1 MSRAVLLGS
10 YALALG
16 ASCSFD
22 ASTRWQAP
30 EPKPPPPPVCKLG
43 DKRCNTA
50 KGGDVI
56 EQCAAGPDG
65 AVAWTVATACGSEQ
79 ICAANLVACVACQPG
94 ATYCKGQ
101 EVHRCIIHYFTIGV
115 LFVVFWQILDHA
127 AYGRGMSDIWPMPA
141 ILPVLAIVFASLALA
156 QTPRTKTQPSPEGVL
171 IAEEQH
177 RAPMQLFFIL
187 PGVAVGLWLAIKL
200 PGPARLLGVLLIAV
214 MAWVAVAV
222 LEGFK
227 YVVRSDGV
235 QVKGFLLPLRFIP
248 RSSIHSYRT
257 EPWNGLGYGIR
268 LTSTGTAYIW
278 GGKNVVNI
286 ATDHG
291 NVMLGH
297 YAPERL
303 ISDLDRMMQ
312 ATS

>member
-1 MSRAVLLGS
+1 MENTGSRRLEKTLIILPWATIPILALHFSSVRNDLPARIAVHFDVNGRPNGWQSPEMFLGFATFFLLLAIGVMSFVLLRAFRLRS
-10 YALALG
+10 LA
-16 ASCSFD
+16 
-22 ASTRWQAP
+22 
-30 EPKPPPPPVCKLG
+30 
-43 DKRCNTA
+43 
-50 KGGDVI
+50 
-56 EQCAAGPDG
+56 
-65 AVAWTVATACGSEQ
+65 TVVT
-79 ICAANLVACVACQPG
+79 L
-94 ATYCKGQ
+94 
-101 EVHRCIIHYFTIGV
+101 IHYFTIGV